1 MSSTRYL
8 TGRRIETRYEG
19 GRQPSVVLPR
29 EQEPQKRTRARAGR
43 RATSKW
49 RDRTR
54 RAVNVVAALTL
65 IVLTAPLMLVIGV
78 LVKATSEGPMLY
90 TQPRVGLDR
99 RSGRRERR
107 RTYDGAS
114 RYASRRLVNHGGKIF
129 RIYKF
134 RTMTVS
140 QEPPSEVWASPDDPR
155 ITPLGRVLRKY
166 RLDELPQLFNVLTG
180 EMNLVGPRPEQPR
193 IFAELR
199 ERIDHYPVRQKVLPG
214 ITGWAQVN
222 RAYDQTFDDVKEKV
236 DFDLEYLNRRSA
248 LEDIRIMMRT
258 VPVVLLKRGSM

>member
-8 TGRRIETRYEG
+8 TGRRVQTRYEG
-19 GRQPSVVLPR
+19 GREPRVVMPPDVDPR
-29 EQEPQKRTRARAGR
+29 ARARAGSGHR
-43 RATSKW
+43 TSSKW
-49 RDRTR
+49 RDRSR
-54 RAVNVVAALTL
+54 RGVNVIAALSL
-65 IVLTAPLMLVIGV
+65 IVLTAPLMLLIAV
-78 LVKATSEGPMLY
+78 LIKATSEGPMLY

-99 RSGRRERR
+99 RAGRRERR
-107 RTYDGAS
+107 RTYDGGAK
-114 RYASRRLVNHGGKIF
+114 YTSRRMVDHGGKIF
-129 RIYKF
+129 RIFKF
-134 RTMTVS
+134 RTMEVA
-140 QEPPSEVWASPDDPR
+140 QGPASEVWASPDDPR
-155 ITPLGRVLRKY
+155 ITPIGRFLRKY

-199 ERIDHYPVRQKVLPG
+199 EKIDHYPVRQRVLPG

-222 RAYDQTFDDVKEKV
+222 LSYDQSFDDVKEKV

-248 LEDIRIMMRT
+248 FEDIRIMMRT